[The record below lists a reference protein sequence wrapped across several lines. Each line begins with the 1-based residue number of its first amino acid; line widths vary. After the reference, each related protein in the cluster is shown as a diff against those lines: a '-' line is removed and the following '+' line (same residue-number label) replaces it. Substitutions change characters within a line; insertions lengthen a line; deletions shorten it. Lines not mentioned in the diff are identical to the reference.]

1 MNFRQRFVNTMQ
13 FKPVDQI
20 PCMDFGYWAET
31 IERWHQEGLPAHCRS
46 DSQVEDFLGLDRGYL
61 PWRKDFDPQIEF
73 NEVLYLE
80 ANWLPYAGDVYPP
93 FPAEMIS
100 EDENH
105 TINRSPLGYIYRQNK
120 GVQSMPEFLEFPVK
134 NMTDWERILSRLDGK
149 NPERYPADWDLKVE
163 QYKISDRPLSLYI
176 SGFFGM
182 ARNMMGL
189 ENLSFAYYDQPA
201 LVTAM
206 AEHHTQ
212 FLMDAY
218 DRVTSDLEIDFVVTF
233 EDMCYN
239 SGSLI
244 SPKLFQKFMSPYYS
258 QITRFFK
265 DRGVKTLMVD
275 TDGAVLEIMKL
286 FLEAGMDGCLPCE
299 VKAGSHPLALRA
311 RYPGIR
317 LLGGVAKTA
326 LMSDQAAI
334 DVALNSLI
342 PVMEEGGF
350 IPTVDHE
357 VPPEVSFA
365 NYRYFCDRRK
375 ELTTKYHP

>member
-1 MNFRQRFVNTMQ
+1 MNFRERFVNTMQ

-20 PCMDFGYWAET
+20 PCMDFGYWVET
-31 IERWHQEGLPAHCRS
+31 IERWHKEGLPADCRS

-61 PWRKDFDPQIEF
+61 PWRQDFDPHIDF

-93 FPAEMIS
+93 FTAEVIF

-105 TINRSPLGYIYRQNK
+105 TINRSPLGFVYRQNK

-134 NMTDWERILSRLDGK
+134 NMSDWEKIVPRLDGK
-149 NPERYPADWDLKVE
+149 AVERYPADWDRKVTR
-163 QYKISDRPLSLYI
+163 YKTSDQPLSLYI

-189 ENLSFAYYDQPA
+189 ENLSYAYYDQPE
-201 LVTAM
+201 LITAM
-206 AEHHTQ
+206 AEYHTT

-218 DRVTSDLEIDFVVTF
+218 DRVTRDLTVDFVVTF

-244 SPKLFQKFMSPYYS
+244 SPKLFRKFMFPYYS
-258 QITRFFK
+258 QITRFFTE
-265 DRGVKTLMVD
+265 RGVKILMVD
-275 TDGAVLEIMKL
+275 TDGSVGDIMKL

-299 VKAGSHPLALRA
+299 VNAGSHPLGLRA

-317 LLGGVAKTA
+317 LMGGVAKTA
-326 LMSDQAAI
+326 LMQDKNAI
-334 DVALNSLI
+334 DDALNCLI
-342 PVMEEGGF
+342 PLMEEGGF
-350 IPTVDHE
+350 IPTIDHE
-357 VPPEVSFA
+357 VPPDVSFG
-365 NYRYFCDRRK
+365 NYRYFCERRK
-375 ELTTKYHP
+375 ELCLKYHP